1 MAEETR
7 VYKHTDVHE
16 DSGIGAVVIVAI
28 VLVALVGVVLA
39 VVFWDDMFGARPVF
53 AGTNTER
60 TIIVDDGQDT
70 VVTTSNQREVIRDSR
85 SERVVEVPASDPET
99 AGSTTSS
106 SSTSES
112 SSAETTSTSGSAY

>member
-16 DSGIGAVVIVAI
+16 DSGIGAVAIVAI
-28 VLVALVGVVLA
+28 VLVALVGIVLA
-39 VVFWDDMFGARPVF
+39 VVFWDDMFGTRPVF

-85 SERVVEVPASDPET
+85 SERVVEVPASDPE

-112 SSAETTSTSGSAY
+112 SSSSTQTSSGSTY